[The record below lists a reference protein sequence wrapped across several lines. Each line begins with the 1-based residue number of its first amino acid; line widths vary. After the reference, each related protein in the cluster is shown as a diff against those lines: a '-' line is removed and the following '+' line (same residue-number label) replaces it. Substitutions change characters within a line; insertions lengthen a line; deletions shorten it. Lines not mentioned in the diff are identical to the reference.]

1 VDLASAFG
9 EDVGGNRILIRQKI
23 SQSDV
28 AAMAGIARENVS
40 RILNEW
46 MREKLISR
54 VSGYYC
60 VDNTA
65 ELEKAAKL

>member
-9 EDVGGNRILIRQKI
+9 EDVGEKRILIRQKI

-60 VDNTA
+60 LDNKA